1 MGAFRAIAIGITAF
15 VVGLGDG
22 HVENPFCFLNL
33 RADFGQVTD
42 LQRGAV
48 LLDDF
53 HQVDPIKV
61 QVVVYHFKS
70 FLGKIE
76 GLLNQVTVGVLHTF
90 FFMSAFAD
98 RVSADSSRRFC
109 ALLDRLIDAGCQ
121 N

>member
-1 MGAFRAIAIGITAF
+1 MRTFRAIAIGIAAF

-22 HVENPFCFLNL
+22 NVEYSFGFLNL

-53 HQVDPIKV
+53 HQVDPVKV
-61 QVVVYHFKS
+61 QVVVNHFES

-76 GLLNQVTVGVLHTF
+76 GLLDQVTVGVLHTF
-90 FFMSAFAD
+90 FFMSAFATV
-98 RVSADSSRRFC
+98 VSADSSWRLC
-109 ALLDRLIDAGCQ
+109 ALLDRPIDAGCQ